1 MPPLSIKDLRDSSP
15 DESSDR
21 TEDKP
26 AGSSPPQQFY
36 QDNEAAVEAI
46 IGKRSSRPV
55 MAGGVPERSTELPLP
70 RFWSVA
76 IRSGNARQRTI
87 QCSTEEL
94 ADIENPLVGTFV
106 RRATRDRSVLDPLPA
121 AIKVQS
127 AFRNENA

>member
-1 MPPLSIKDLRDSSP
+1 M
-15 DESSDR
+15 
-21 TEDKP
+21 
-26 AGSSPPQQFY
+26 
-36 QDNEAAVEAI
+36 
-46 IGKRSSRPV
+46 

-76 IRSGNARQRTI
+76 IRSGKARQRTI

-94 ADIENPLVGTFV
+94 ADIENLLVGIFA